1 MFTTMLRQCGYRNC
15 IPIMVHNKPLQ
26 LNTKQEDWSSFDNFK
41 FSENIKKEIF
51 QKDIIKSDMFK
62 FLDIPNGTY
71 IH

>member
-1 MFTTMLRQCGYRNC
+1 MFTAMLRQCGYRNC

-26 LNTKQEDWSSFDNFK
+26 INTKQEDRVSFDNFK
-41 FSENIKKEIF
+41 LNENIKKEIF
-51 QKDIIKSDMFK
+51 QKDIIKNDMFK

>member
-1 MFTTMLRQCGYRNC
+1 MLRQCGYRNC

-26 LNTKQEDWSSFDNFK
+26 INTKQEDRVSFDNFK
-41 FSENIKKEIF
+41 LNENIKKEIF
-51 QKDIIKSDMFK
+51 QKDIIKNDMFK

>member
-1 MFTTMLRQCGYRNC
+1 
-15 IPIMVHNKPLQ
+15 MVHNKPLQ

-41 FSENIKKEIF
+41 LNENIK
-51 QKDIIKSDMFK
+51 KDIIKSDMFK

>member
-1 MFTTMLRQCGYRNC
+1 MFTAMLRQCGYRNC

-26 LNTKQEDWSSFDNFK
+26 LNTKQEDWVSFDNFK
-41 FSENIKKEIF
+41 LNENIKKEIF